1 MQNYLIIR
9 PKEITDEQNN
19 VFDSYLQHLD
29 DKEITNK
36 IENQKELSDKEK
48 IKLNEDFK
56 KFFEKNQEKL
66 GGI

>member
-56 KFFEKNQEKL
+56 KFFEKN
-66 GGI
+66 

>member
-56 KFFEKNQEKL
+56 KFFGKN
-66 GGI
+66 